1 LWERLKGEERKKKKK
16 ENIEVHII
24 SSLNTNILKLTNAG
38 HKSKDGVA
46 YFGFAF

>member
-1 LWERLKGEERKKKKK
+1 MKKERKKKRKK

-24 SSLNTNILKLTNAG
+24 SSFNTNILKLTNAG